1 MPKARCPRCAEQ
13 VGDEDRYCRACG
25 YALNARPDFALDL
38 HGVLLEAVPV
48 GIFTLDLEARIRFWN
63 RAMETQFGR
72 RRRDVLGRVL
82 FEVLPHLQPYAHSI
96 VRVSDNALP
105 YRLDQ
110 VSHGGEADTPLT
122 ETFWFGPLLLDDG
135 SGAILGVMEDIT
147 QRVRVDDQLIRSER
161 LAAIGELA
169 AGVAHNFNNI
179 LAAIGG
185 DAQLLKMAAEEENLP
200 PHVIEAAQQICDE
213 TMRGGRIAHDLLS
226 FARGADPQL
235 QRLDLGE
242 VIRDAVRLIR
252 NHPAARAVEIQPDV
266 RPDLP
271 EVEADP
277 NLLHQVFFN
286 LMLNALQAM
295 PQGGTLHISSV
306 LRSHETDPTSG
317 VLDLKFHDTGVGIP
331 KEHLRRIF
339 DPFYS
344 RRAGGGSGSGL
355 GLPVSL
361 AMIKSVGGNIQVA
374 SVEGFGT
381 TVTVSLPIVE
391 RRSVRRT
398 GSRSGQQPRALIV
411 DDDANVRR
419 TLATLLTRRGL
430 QVVTAPD
437 GEEGLERW
445 EEALAERPFDMVLLE
460 INLPRGDS
468 AAFCRRVQSSRPG
481 VPVLV
486 LTGVTDPYRLNE
498 VLESGARFSFGKP
511 PNFSELLSVVEALAH
526 SDDEPE
532 DAGPQKGC
540 QFDEPSSARPVAADN
555 AVH

>member
-13 VGDEDRYCRACG
+13 VGGEDRYCRACG

-48 GIFTLDLEARIRFWN
+48 GIFTLDLEARVRFWN

-72 RRRDVLGRVL
+72 KRRDVLGRVL

-110 VSHGGEADTPLT
+110 VSRPGEAEMPVT

-135 SGAILGVMEDIT
+135 SAAILGVMEDIT
-147 QRVRVDDQLIRSER
+147 QRVRVDNQLIRSER

-200 PHVIEAAQQICDE
+200 PHVVEAAQQICDE

-226 FARGADPQL
+226 FARGADPHL
-235 QRLDLGE
+235 QRLDLGDL
-242 VIRDAVRLIR
+242 VRDAVRLIQ
-252 NHPAARAVEIQPDV
+252 NHPSARAVEIQAEL

-271 EVEADP
+271 QVEADA

-295 PQGGTLHISSV
+295 PNGGTLHISSEV
-306 LRSHETDPTSG
+306 RSHETDPGAG

-344 RRAGGGSGSGL
+344 RRAGGGAGSGL

-361 AMIKSVGGNIQVA
+361 AMVKSVGGNIQVA

-391 RRSVRRT
+391 RRSTRRA
-398 GSRSGQQPRALIV
+398 GRGGGQQPRALIV
-411 DDDANVRR
+411 DDDQHVRR
-419 TLATLLTRRGL
+419 TLTTLLTRRGF
-430 QVVTAPD
+430 QVVTASD
-437 GEEGLERW
+437 AEEGLMRW
-445 EEALAERPFDMVLLE
+445 EEAVTDRPFDLVLLE
-460 INLPRGDS
+460 INLPRGDAS
-468 AAFCRRVQSSRPG
+468 AFCRRVQASRPG
-481 VPVLV
+481 VPVLI
-486 LTGVTDPYRLNE
+486 LTGVTDPARLNE
-498 VLESGARFSFGKP
+498 LLESGARFSFGKP
-511 PNFSELLSVVEALAH
+511 PNFTELLSVVEGLTQ
-526 SDDEPE
+526 SDDGQE
-532 DAGPQKGC
+532 DASQQKEC
-540 QFDEPSSARPVAADN
+540 QFGQAPSGRPLAADN